1 MSGERGEAE
10 VEELEDVGGEWLSEI
25 GEDVARLLLLV
36 VIFFAIFVPPS
47 FCFRLEG
54 NAEVFVHFAKNVSL
68 RPSAHIGF
76 LLAFPF
82 DKLSRSLYEKPN

>member
-54 NAEVFVHFAKNVSL
+54 NAEVFVHFAKKCFTSSKCSHRL
-68 RPSAHIGF
+68 SSGF
-76 LLAFPF
+76 SF
-82 DKLSRSLYEKPN
+82 